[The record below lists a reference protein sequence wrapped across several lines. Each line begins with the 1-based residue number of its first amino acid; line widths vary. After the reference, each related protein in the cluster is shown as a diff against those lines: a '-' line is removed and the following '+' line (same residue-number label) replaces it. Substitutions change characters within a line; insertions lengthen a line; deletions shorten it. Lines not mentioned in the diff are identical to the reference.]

1 MARERATALQAG
13 GRHPDLGEHGRDL
26 SLVLRR
32 ALVRGAAERQLGRG
46 EAERVG
52 RAALDD
58 RDRLERFGGGA
69 EEDDGLGI
77 AGGRDDLAG
86 RIDGDDDAVMD
97 TLGDPAPGRLR
108 DRYRHARN
116 SFFSS

>member
-1 MARERATALQAG
+1 MHLCCLGFIARDSEQPHCRSG

-26 SLVLRR
+26 PLVLRR
-32 ALVRGAAERQLGRG
+32 AFVRGAAERQFGGG

-58 RDRLERFGGGA
+58 RDRLEWLGGRA

-77 AGGRDDLAG
+77 SGGRDDLTA
-86 RIDGDDDAVMD
+86 AS
-97 TLGDPAPGRLR
+97 TATTTP
-108 DRYRHARN
+108 
-116 SFFSS
+116 